1 MGSTMTVSGRAG
13 ALWGWKRSHPDL
25 GDKYE
30 MRIDEVTNPL
40 KTFLAQIRAQGLTA
54 RTTVQA
60 DSLSQARAI
69 LDHVYGRENVQ
80 NVIQLASMTNET
92 ATIKPETPAQAR
104 VKSLADQAANLK
116 KQEKVARAQIAL
128 KRAQARMQK
137 ANLPTKP
144 N

>member
-1 MGSTMTVSGRAG
+1 
-13 ALWGWKRSHPDL
+13 
-25 GDKYE
+25 

-54 RTTVQA
+54 RTTIQA

-69 LDHVYGRENVQ
+69 LVHVYGQENVMSVTQ
-80 NVIQLASMTNET
+80 MASMTSEISLSGKPTNET

-104 VKSLADQAANLK
+104 VKSLADQAASLK

-144 N
+144 H

>member
-1 MGSTMTVSGRAG
+1 
-13 ALWGWKRSHPDL
+13 
-25 GDKYE
+25 
-30 MRIDEVTNPL
+30 MRIDEVINPL
-40 KTFLAQIRAQGLTA
+40 KTFLAQIRAKGLTV
-54 RTTVQA
+54 RTTIQA

-69 LDHVYGRENVQ
+69 LAHVYGRENVQ

-144 N
+144 H

>member
-1 MGSTMTVSGRAG
+1 
-13 ALWGWKRSHPDL
+13 
-25 GDKYE
+25 

-69 LDHVYGRENVQ
+69 LVHVYGQGNVQ
-80 NVIQLASMTNET
+80 MVSQVASTTNEA

-128 KRAQARMQK
+128 KRAQVRMQK
-137 ANLPTKP
+137 ANFPAKVH
-144 N
+144 

>member
-1 MGSTMTVSGRAG
+1 MTASGRAG
-13 ALWGWKRSHPDL
+13 ALWGWKRSRCDVGH
-25 GDKYE
+25 KYE

-69 LDHVYGRENVQ
+69 LVHVYGRENVQ
-80 NVIQLASMTNET
+80 MVTQIAEATNET
-92 ATIKPETPAQAR
+92 ASIKPETPAQAR

-116 KQEKVARAQIAL
+116 KQEKVARAQIGL

-144 N
+144 H

>member
-1 MGSTMTVSGRAG
+1 
-13 ALWGWKRSHPDL
+13 
-25 GDKYE
+25 

-40 KTFLAQIRAQGLTA
+40 KTFLAQIRVQGLTV
-54 RTTVQA
+54 RTTIQA
-60 DSLSQARAI
+60 DSLSHAKAI
-69 LDHVYGRENVQ
+69 LVHVYGRENVQ
-80 NVIQLASMTNET
+80 MVIQIASVTNET

-137 ANLPTKP
+137 ANLPTKT
-144 N
+144 

>member
-1 MGSTMTVSGRAG
+1 MINMTIEPDGG
-13 ALWGWKRSHPDL
+13 FHDL

-54 RTTVQA
+54 RTTIQA
-60 DSLSQARAI
+60 DGFSQARAI
-69 LDHVYGRENVQ
+69 LAHVYGQENVQ
-80 NVIQLASMTNET
+80 MVTQMASTTNET

-104 VKSLADQAANLK
+104 VKSLADQAAALK
-116 KQEKVARAQIAL
+116 KQEKVDRAKIGL

-137 ANLPTKP
+137 ANLPSKAQ
-144 N
+144 

>member
-1 MGSTMTVSGRAG
+1 MTASGGAG
-13 ALWGWKRSHPDL
+13 ALWGWKRTPHDL
-25 GDKYE
+25 GHKYE

-80 NVIQLASMTNET
+80 NVIQLASMTNEA

-104 VKSLADQAANLK
+104 VKSLADQAASLK

-137 ANLPTKP
+137 ANFPTKP
-144 N
+144 H

>member
-1 MGSTMTVSGRAG
+1 VG
-13 ALWGWKRSHPDL
+13 LEKDHHDL

-60 DSLSQARAI
+60 DNLSQARAI
-69 LDHVYGRENVQ
+69 LVHVYGQKNVQ
-80 NVIQLASMTNET
+80 MVTQMESMTNEA

-116 KQEKVARAQIAL
+116 KQEKVARAHIAL

>member
-1 MGSTMTVSGRAG
+1 MG
-13 ALWGWKRSHPDL
+13 LEKDHHDL

-60 DSLSQARAI
+60 DNLSQARAI
-69 LDHVYGRENVQ
+69 LVHVYGQGNVQ
-80 NVIQLASMTNET
+80 MVSQVASTTNEA

-128 KRAQARMQK
+128 KRAQVRMQK
-137 ANLPTKP
+137 ANFPAKVH
-144 N
+144 

>member
-1 MGSTMTVSGRAG
+1 MG
-13 ALWGWKRSHPDL
+13 LEKDHHDL

-60 DSLSQARAI
+60 DNLSQARAI
-69 LDHVYGRENVQ
+69 LVHVYGQKNVQ
-80 NVIQLASMTNET
+80 MVTQMESMTNEA

-116 KQEKVARAQIAL
+116 KQEKVARAHIAL

>member
-1 MGSTMTVSGRAG
+1 MTASSRAG
-13 ALWGWKRSHPDL
+13 TLWGWKRRLHAL
-25 GDKYE
+25 GHKYE
-30 MRIDEVTNPL
+30 MRIDEVTSPL
-40 KTFLAQIRAQGLTA
+40 KTFLAQIRAKGLTA

-69 LDHVYGRENVQ
+69 LVHVYGQENVQ
-80 NVIQLASMTNET
+80 MVTQMESMTNET

-116 KQEKVARAQIAL
+116 KQEKVARAQIGL

-144 N
+144 R

>member
-1 MGSTMTVSGRAG
+1 MG
-13 ALWGWKRSHPDL
+13 LEKDHHDL

-60 DSLSQARAI
+60 DNLSQARAI
-69 LDHVYGRENVQ
+69 LVHVYGQKNVQ
-80 NVIQLASMTNET
+80 MVTQMESMTNEA

-104 VKSLADQAANLK
+104 VKSLADQAPNLK
-116 KQEKVARAQIAL
+116 KQEKVARAHIAL

>member
-1 MGSTMTVSGRAG
+1 
-13 ALWGWKRSHPDL
+13 
-25 GDKYE
+25 
-30 MRIDEVTNPL
+30 MRIDEFTSPL
-40 KTFLAQIRAQGLTA
+40 KTFLAQIRAQGLTV
-54 RTTVQA
+54 RTTIQA
-60 DSLSQARAI
+60 DSPSQARAI
-69 LDHVYGRENVQ
+69 LDHVFGRENVQ

-104 VKSLADQAANLK
+104 VKSLADQAAALK
-116 KQEKVARAQIAL
+116 KQEKVARAQIGL

>member
-1 MGSTMTVSGRAG
+1 MTASGRAG
-13 ALWGWKRSHPDL
+13 AQRGWKRRLHDL
-25 GDKYE
+25 GHKYE

-54 RTTVQA
+54 RTTIQA

-80 NVIQLASMTNET
+80 NVTQIAEATNET

-104 VKSLADQAANLK
+104 VKSLADQAASLK

-137 ANLPTKP
+137 ANLPAKP
-144 N
+144 R

>member
-1 MGSTMTVSGRAG
+1 
-13 ALWGWKRSHPDL
+13 
-25 GDKYE
+25 

-40 KTFLAQIRAQGLTA
+40 KTFLAHIRAQGLTA
-54 RTTVQA
+54 RTTIQA
-60 DSLSQARAI
+60 DSRPQARAI

-80 NVIQLASMTNET
+80 MVTQMAAMTNET
-92 ATIKPETPAQAR
+92 ATIKPETPPQAR

-116 KQEKVARAQIAL
+116 KQEKVARAQIGL

-144 N
+144 R